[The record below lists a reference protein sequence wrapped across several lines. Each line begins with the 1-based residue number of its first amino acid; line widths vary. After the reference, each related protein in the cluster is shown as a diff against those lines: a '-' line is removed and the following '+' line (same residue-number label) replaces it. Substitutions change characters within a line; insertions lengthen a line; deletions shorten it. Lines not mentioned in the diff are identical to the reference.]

1 MITNAFPDTNG
12 VFTALALLPVATCG
26 LGDVAGCCGLGRGS
40 AGTGLL
46 ALTGS
51 TAAGVVAIFSV
62 TFGAITGVD
71 GAS

>member
-12 VFTALALLPVATCG
+12 VSTPLALLPVAACG
-26 LGDVAGCCGLGRGS
+26 LGNVAGCCGLGRGS
-40 AGTGLL
+40 AGTGVFV
-46 ALTGS
+46 LTGS
-51 TAAGVVAIFSV
+51 TVAGVVVICSV